1 MTSRKIFEPRV
12 TYLPEPQLEFRC
24 GQRLVYP
31 RDGLFLYGPVGDT
44 DQLRSIR
51 YGVIGTQDG
60 VRRFRDWSAKLK
72 GFIDIPLPGP
82 RSRAVEPQH
91 VPFPGFAEAFH
102 ADWPIEPAAE
112 VADLDPAAID
122 HALRLANRHEAVR
135 STVDLFVTQLV
146 SENNRLENPPA
157 VWFVIIPEAVY
168 ELGRPQSSVKKSE
181 RVEGSVTISKG
192 RARQLQVQPTLFGDD
207 EREAEVYKY
216 ANAFPASAQ
225 SPTAQGEDCHPDCA

>member
-1 MTSRKIFEPRV
+1 MTMTRATTKRLTSSKKRTGPARRPTRKTTSRKIFEPRV

-112 VADLDPAAID
+112 VADLDPAKID
-122 HALRLANRHEAVR
+122 RALKVANRHE
-135 STVDLFVTQLV
+135 
-146 SENNRLENPPA
+146 
-157 VWFVIIPEAVY
+157 
-168 ELGRPQSSVKKSE
+168 
-181 RVEGSVTISKG
+181 
-192 RARQLQVQPTLFGDD
+192 
-207 EREAEVYKY
+207 
-216 ANAFPASAQ
+216 
-225 SPTAQGEDCHPDCA
+225 

>member
-1 MTSRKIFEPRV
+1 
-12 TYLPEPQLEFRC
+12 LPEPQLEFRF
-24 GQRLVYP
+24 GQRLAYP

-44 DQLRSIR
+44 NQVRSIR

-60 VRRFRDWSAKLK
+60 VRRFRTWSAKLK

-102 ADWPIEPAAE
+102 ADWPLEPAAE
-112 VADLDPAAID
+112 VADLGPAAID
-122 HALRLANRHEAVR
+122 QALRLANRHEAVR
-135 STVDLFVTQLV
+135 STVDLFVTRLI

-168 ELGRPQSSVKKSE
+168 ELGRPQSSVRKSE
-181 RVEGSVTISKG
+181 RVAGSVTISQR
-192 RARQLQVQPTLFGDD
+192 RA
-207 EREAEVYKY
+207 
-216 ANAFPASAQ
+216 
-225 SPTAQGEDCHPDCA
+225 